1 MSAFFAMIRKH
12 LFESRWLLVLTA
24 AALFGL
30 SWLTVYITS
39 KTEARV
45 RQATGS
51 LRGLGRFAFRGVEVP
66 IQELESVAFEV
77 AWWNHPFILLSVLTW
92 AVARGSG
99 AVAAEVE
106 RGTLDLI
113 LSRPVSR
120 SAYLASHV
128 VVAGLGLAVL
138 AATLVAGNLTGT
150 RYNRVETPA
159 TFLVLARPA
168 LNLAALG
175 LAVHGYTLLFSA
187 LESVRWRPN
196 LIGSVLTLVGF
207 ILLVIANVPVLE
219 DWKWLGNL
227 SIFKAYDPV
236 AAAVHGRNL
245 AFNAGLLGGIGLAG
259 IVVAFVG
266 FNWRDLPANS

>member
-1 MSAFFAMIRKH
+1 M
-12 LFESRWLLVLTA
+12 
-24 AALFGL
+24 
-30 SWLTVYITS
+30 
-39 KTEARV
+39 

-51 LRGLGRFAFRGVEVP
+51 LRGLGRFAFRGVEAPV
-66 IQELESVAFEV
+66 QELESVAFEV

-128 VVAGLGLAVL
+128 LVAGLGLAVL
-138 AATLVAGNLTGT
+138 AAALVAGNLAGT

-196 LIGSVLTLVGF
+196 LIGSVLDAGRLHPPGHRQRPS
-207 ILLVIANVPVLE
+207 ARRLE
-219 DWKWLGNL
+219 
-227 SIFKAYDPV
+227 V
-236 AAAVHGRNL
+236 AGQPL
-245 AFNAGLLGGIGLAG
+245 DLQGLRPRRGGGP
-259 IVVAFVG
+259 
-266 FNWRDLPANS
+266 RQ